1 MSVNTK
7 RVSYVKYLSHGIS
20 AELLGARPDVRL
32 GRGESGSAD
41 VEACTEAGVLVVN
54 QAGGNRQSGFAP
66 GQPERQLAGE

>member
-1 MSVNTK
+1 M
-7 RVSYVKYLSHGIS
+7 
-20 AELLGARPDVRL
+20 GARPDVRL
-32 GRGESGSAD
+32 DRLENGSAD